1 MRRARSSPTTSPA
14 SAQPYYPVGKGR
26 TQSEM
31 SIRSG
36 IITWMGVCIET
47 LVRTGSDGDTT
58 LETGPGSLESLL
70 PPRKQKGSW
79 SFISAPVCSRS
90 RTGGKCTTVQRFLF
104 LFFAPVQFKNG
115 GTGRTK
121 NNLGKTH
128 FLHLL
133 QQPLLDYWTWKWTI
147 SQRIP
152 FLLIHTCPFN
162 APNIREIH
170 DLSQDVHLSTMH
182 TRRPFSIELS
192 QTLGERTY
200 WPADMTLTKLPP
212 SIKGLTAFNLDYLR
226 AYLLSIRFDSN
237 VPQLP
242 ILLMKF
248 LVTLKSHFF
257 FLFLS

>member
-1 MRRARSSPTTSPA
+1 
-14 SAQPYYPVGKGR
+14 
-26 TQSEM
+26 
-31 SIRSG
+31 
-36 IITWMGVCIET
+36 
-47 LVRTGSDGDTT
+47 
-58 LETGPGSLESLL
+58 
-70 PPRKQKGSW
+70 
-79 SFISAPVCSRS
+79 
-90 RTGGKCTTVQRFLF
+90 
-104 LFFAPVQFKNG
+104 
-115 GTGRTK
+115 
-121 NNLGKTH
+121 
-128 FLHLL
+128 
-133 QQPLLDYWTWKWTI
+133 
-147 SQRIP
+147 
-152 FLLIHTCPFN
+152 
-162 APNIREIH
+162 
-170 DLSQDVHLSTMH
+170 MH